1 MEQVFGHAQLVVM
14 QHQQRLT
21 LPKTSVFAKQA
32 ILLFSLLELRFFVSQ
47 LVIQRPQR

>member
-21 LPKTSVFAKQA
+21 LPKTPVFAKQA
-32 ILLFSLLELRFFVSQ
+32 ILLFSLVELRFFVSQ
-47 LVIQRPQR
+47 LVTQRPQR